1 MKMAHLRIYDS
12 HAEAHIVK
20 GRLEGEG
27 IHVFLMDEN
36 VASQAIVP
44 SIESMGIRL
53 SVPMIHAEAE
63 QALSVLKKIEE
74 GKFEMD
80 EIQKEK

>member
-36 VASQAIVP
+36 VSSQAIVP

-53 SVPMIHAEAE
+53 SVPMIHAE

-74 GKFEMD
+74 GKFKMD